1 MSGPPQ
7 YSPECPSLAG
17 WTALLVEHSCPPT
30 PPVHPPVH
38 HHQHAPSHQ
47 QMMDADAVSIS
58 LGAVSE

>member
-17 WTALLVEHSCPPT
+17 WTALLVEHSLPL

-38 HHQHAPSHQ
+38 TNLPPATSR
-47 QMMDADAVSIS
+47 
-58 LGAVSE
+58 